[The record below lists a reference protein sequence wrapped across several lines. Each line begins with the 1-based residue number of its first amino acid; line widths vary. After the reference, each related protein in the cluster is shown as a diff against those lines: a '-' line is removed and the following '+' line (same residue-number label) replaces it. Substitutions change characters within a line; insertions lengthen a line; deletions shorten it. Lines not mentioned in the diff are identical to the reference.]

1 MNNNELEEAR
11 DALASK
17 GADGGGLPRFEADT
31 GIFPRKNRLRN
42 I

>member
-17 GADGGGLPRFEADT
+17 GADVQAEEGPPKERAWELFT
-31 GIFPRKNRLRN
+31 G
-42 I
+42 